1 MLCSLRRPA
10 AGVSVH
16 LLHHRLLLPHRQGEP
31 LCLPRTPACCH
42 VLTPH
47 QAALSGISA
56 VGDGSGD
63 DPPRQGR
70 ATPRRGRARHV
81 DASRYERLPCAQR
94 AQRLDAR
101 HGMPNRRHAQP
112 STCPTAPASL
122 TRRATV
128 AGKPRHHRA
137 RRHRARRLHPRRRH
151 PSTATPCPGPSR
163 QHRSQRASSP
173 RPRNPPVD
181 RAPPTLQCVEL
192 LLSVRLSVRLC
203 PSVRPPRP
211 SVCLR
216 FLPLPR
222 ICKVPVRREF
232 FTHACAVYARGEIQ
246 R

>member
-173 RPRNPPVD
+173 RPRTRPWIARRRRSSAWSCFCP
-181 RAPPTLQCVEL
+181 CV
-192 LLSVRLSVRLC
+192 C
-203 PSVRPPRP
+203 PCAFVRP
-211 SVCLR
+211 SVPRVRPSVYVFSRFRVSVKCLCVVIFYTR
-216 FLPLPR
+216 VL
-222 ICKVPVRREF
+222 C
-232 FTHACAVYARGEIQ
+232 TRGEIQ

>member
-1 MLCSLRRPA
+1 M
-10 AGVSVH
+10 
-16 LLHHRLLLPHRQGEP
+16 
-31 LCLPRTPACCH
+31 
-42 VLTPH
+42 
-47 QAALSGISA
+47 
-56 VGDGSGD
+56 GDGSGD

-151 PSTATPCPGPSR
+151 PSTATPCPGSSR

-173 RPRNPPVD
+173 RPRTRPWIARRRRSSAWSCFCP
-181 RAPPTLQCVEL
+181 CV
-192 LLSVRLSVRLC
+192 C
-203 PSVRPPRP
+203 PCAFVRP
-211 SVCLR
+211 SVPRVRPSVYVFSRFRVSVKCLCVVI
-216 FLPLPR
+216 FL
-222 ICKVPVRREF
+222 
-232 FTHACAVYARGEIQ
+232 HARVLCTRGEIQ

>member
-122 TRRATV
+122 TRAVLRWQGSPATIALADTAL
-128 AGKPRHHRA
+128 AGST
-137 RRHRARRLHPRRRH
+137 LVGVTPRRQH
-151 PSTATPCPGPSR
+151 PARDRAGSIVASAPAARAQGPARGSR
-163 QHRSQRASSP
+163 AADAPVRGAAFVRAS
-173 RPRNPPVD
+173 V
-181 RAPPTLQCVEL
+181 RAPVSVRPSPA
-192 LLSVRLSVRLC
+192 SVRLSTFSPASAYL
-203 PSVRPPRP
+203 
-211 SVCLR
+211 
-216 FLPLPR
+216 
-222 ICKVPVRREF
+222 
-232 FTHACAVYARGEIQ
+232 
-246 R
+246 